1 MKYVIILLMVWQ
13 AAPQLRGQ
21 QDLLMEMAMEHF
33 GKPDPKSVWWLKDL
47 KGNFDQTHEIRMVL
61 ATDNTLFKGAY
72 EILSSKE
79 KFYLDGNYDGE
90 QIVLVESDSLG
101 RTTGVIRGDM
111 NEDVLYAEW
120 SDPKNTVQ
128 LPVYVAAEGTSPY
141 PCGNIG
147 WAHYLSVK
155 GPDSLKK
162 ISVLKYEDRVEL
174 QLFYPASSVSHEMEC
189 LDDECRL
196 LSHTPQNLE
205 DQSQY
210 QLDTDKNT
218 LIGITDTKE
227 TLYQLKSIKSIYFD
241 CSTYMDF
248 DEKFSLVY
256 PISASQKFNT
266 WIVKEWVEKY
276 GVARHH
282 KRQQGNFSV
291 SERLSHE
298 EYGSFQLDFFNDK
311 ILSGLFTIQ
320 SSKYAQATE
329 IPITYWFEKERTI
342 VLQDLFLP
350 GIDALAVIQ
359 DQVAMIKKMRQDN
372 DEFTTFSAAD
382 YQYITCNSS
391 GLLCRTTFSTVYG
404 QDTILLPVEDIRKYL
419 RKNAMPIW

>member
-1 MKYVIILLMVWQ
+1 MMWQ
-13 AAPQLRGQ
+13 AAPHLVGQ

-101 RTTGVIRGDM
+101 RTTGIIKGDM
-111 NEDVLYAEW
+111 NDDILYAEW

-128 LPVYVAAEGTSPY
+128 LSVYAAAGGISPY

-162 ISVLKYEDRVEL
+162 ISVIKYEDKVAL
-174 QLFYPASSVSHEMEC
+174 QLFYPASSVLHEMEC

-196 LSHTPQNLE
+196 LSHTPQDLE
-205 DQSQY
+205 DQTLY
-210 QLDTDKNT
+210 QLDIDKNT
-218 LIGITDTKE
+218 LIGILDTKE
-227 TLYQLKSIKSIYFD
+227 TLYQLKSVKSIYFD

-266 WIVKEWVEKY
+266 WIVNEWVEKY
-276 GVARHH
+276 GAARHH

-298 EYGSFQLDFFNDK
+298 EYGSFRLDFFNDK

-320 SSKYAQATE
+320 SSKYAQTTE
-329 IPITYWFEKERTI
+329 IPITYWFEKEKSI
-342 VLQDLFLP
+342 AIQDLFLP
-350 GIDALAVIQ
+350 GIDALAVIHE
-359 DQVAMIKKMRQDN
+359 QVDSIKKMRLDN
-372 DEFTTFSAAD
+372 DEFATFSAAD
-382 YQYITCNSS
+382 YQYITCTSL

-419 RKNAMPIW
+419 RKNALPIW

>member
-1 MKYVIILLMVWQ
+1 MKKLLILFLIGMS
-13 AAPQLRGQ
+13 APTLFAQ

-61 ATDNTLFKGAY
+61 ATDNTSFKGAY

-101 RTTGVIRGDM
+101 RTTGIIKGDM
-111 NEDVLYAEW
+111 NDDVLYAEW

-128 LPVYVAAEGTSPY
+128 LPLYVAAAASSPY

-147 WAHYLSVK
+147 WAHFLSVK

-174 QLFYPASSVSHEMEC
+174 VLFYPGSSVRHVMEC
-189 LDDECRL
+189 LDDRCRL
-196 LSHTPQNLE
+196 MMHTPQELE
-205 DQSQY
+205 DQTQY
-210 QLDTDKNT
+210 QLDLDKNILT
-218 LIGITDTKE
+218 GILDTRE

-241 CSTYMDF
+241 CATYMDF
-248 DEKFSLVY
+248 DDKFSLVY
-256 PISASQKFNT
+256 PIAASQKFNN

-276 GVARHH
+276 GATRHH
-282 KRQQGNFSV
+282 KKHQGNISV
-291 SERLSHE
+291 SERMGHE
-298 EYGSFQLDFFNDK
+298 EYGSFHLDFFNDK
-311 ILSGLFTIQ
+311 MISGLFTIQ

-329 IPITYWFEKERTI
+329 IPMTYWFDKEKSIE
-342 VLQDLFLP
+342 LQELFLP
-350 GIDALAVIQ
+350 GIDAMAVIQ
-359 DQVAMIKKMRQDN
+359 EQVKAIKNLRQDN
-372 DEFTTFSAAD
+372 DEFASFQATD
-382 YQYITCNSS
+382 YQYFTYNQY

-404 QDTILLPVEDIRKYL
+404 QDTILLPVSELSRYL
-419 RKNAMPIW
+419 KKNALPIW